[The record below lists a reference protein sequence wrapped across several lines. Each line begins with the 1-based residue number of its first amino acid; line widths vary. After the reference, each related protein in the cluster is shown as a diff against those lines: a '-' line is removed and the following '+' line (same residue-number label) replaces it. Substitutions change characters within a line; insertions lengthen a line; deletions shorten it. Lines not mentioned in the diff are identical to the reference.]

1 MITYLRKELERFVEE
16 NKLPIIGHLNSEV
29 FDIPIYEYVTDTDR
43 PMALCGEPGT
53 AIAFEELHA
62 MGCETFIACGGA
74 GALTNDRKVGE
85 TIEKIVS
92 CLKEMEVPFKTGKT
106 WTTDAI
112 YAGT

>member
-1 MITYLRKELERFVEE
+1 M
-16 NKLPIIGHLNSEV
+16 
-29 FDIPIYEYVTDTDR
+29 FDIPIYEDVTDTDR

-62 MGCETFIACGGA
+62 MGCETFIVCGGA